1 MVVPEAPV
9 PAGGRKVVAFTHGTV
24 GIARDCAPSLQRG
37 AIAQVIEGIGEF
49 VASGYVVAATD
60 YQGLGTP
67 GPHPYL
73 VGRVEAMNA
82 LDSVR
87 AAHRLRQA
95 HAGVRFAVWGHSQGG
110 QAALFTGQ
118 LARSY
123 APGLH
128 LVGVAAGAPVPSL
141 EDFFRV
147 NRRST
152 AGKLLLALALDS
164 WSAVYDAPAILHVL
178 APASRPAVA
187 QIAGYCLSGGQSL
200 AATPSA
206 LALALKFAHLPR
218 WRSQPWSTIRAQ
230 NTPGTTSV
238 GVPILIT
245 QGGADKVVP
254 RGAQRSP
261 RQATVRARRDRRPAS
276 LPGGRKR
283 GSRDRCRTRRA
294 RLDRRPLRR
303 SPRPRLLRLRR
314 AAAPAAGGRGSAR
327 LGRRDR
333 GRAGSRRVG
342 MGAAVARGDHHE
354 REQRADEG
362 EARADEE
369 GALEALRERGGEAF
383 AAALQEVLRARVGD
397 RREDRQPERP
407 ADLLGGVD
415 EPGREPRL
423 VRAGARSPRRS

>member
-1 MVVPEAPV
+1 MKLRRPRWWVVALLVLACAGVVTALALPGSSRPRPGPFYAVPSPLPPGPPGTLIRSQPIPDLYPGAKSYRILYKSTGFDGRPTAVSGVVVVPEAPV

-24 GIARDCAPSLQRG
+24 GVARDCAPSLQRG

-164 WSAVYDAPAILHVL
+164 WSAVYDSPAILHVL
-178 APASRPAVA
+178 APASRPAAA

-200 AATPSA
+200 AAAPSA
-206 LALALKFAHLPR
+206 LALGLKFAHLPR

-230 NTPGTTSV
+230 NTPGTMSV

-254 RGAQRSP
+254 AALS
-261 RQATVRARRDRRPAS
+261 VRLARRLCERGETVDLRLYPGVENEEAGIVVVPDVLAWIAGRFAARPAPDS
-276 LPGGRKR
+276 
-283 GSRDRCRTRRA
+283 CA
-294 RLDRRPLRR
+294 
-303 SPRPRLLRLRR
+303 
-314 AAAPAAGGRGSAR
+314 
-327 LGRRDR
+327 
-333 GRAGSRRVG
+333 
-342 MGAAVARGDHHE
+342 
-354 REQRADEG
+354 
-362 EARADEE
+362 
-369 GALEALRERGGEAF
+369 
-383 AAALQEVLRARVGD
+383 
-397 RREDRQPERP
+397 
-407 ADLLGGVD
+407 
-415 EPGREPRL
+415 
-423 VRAGARSPRRS
+423 